1 MSATRPTGVSPGRA
15 TATPSGRY
23 LSADEAAQALG
34 ISLPTL
40 YAYVSRGMLRSSPD
54 ADSKRRLYDADE
66 VRRLARRKA
75 DGKRAGKV
83 AQKVLDWGVPVL
95 ESAITLI
102 ADGRLFYRGHD
113 AIELARTASLEDT
126 AALLW
131 DCSERRIAQAPAAPI
146 AAAQWSAWLK
156 LWSDSTPLD
165 RALVLLPATAAQ
177 MPRVWALGRDAQ
189 LDTACVLLRLVAAA
203 MISAAPS
210 NDPLHRQLAAAWG
223 VRSRPQ
229 VNLLRAALVA
239 CADHELNASTFT
251 VRCITS
257 TGTHLFGAIAG
268 GLAALSG
275 PRHGGETVR
284 VAALFDDASR
294 APDLDRFLAT
304 RLAREEHSDARSV
317 STLETQALRAPLPGF
332 GHPLYPDGDPRA
344 KLLLEMLTDCA
355 PARSPLV
362 EVQRLAAAMRDT
374 AGVQPT
380 VDYALAAI
388 ERVLALPSGAAFTLF
403 AVGRVAGWIAH
414 AIEQTADGRL
424 IRPRARYIGAY
435 EGHS

>member
-1 MSATRPTGVSPGRA
+1 MPAT
-15 TATPSGRY
+15 RY
-23 LSADEAAQALG
+23 LSADEAAEALG
-34 ISLPTL
+34 ISVPTL
-40 YAYVSRGMLRSSPD
+40 YAYVSRGMLSSAPD
-54 ADSKRRLYDADE
+54 AASKRRLYDADE

-75 DGKRAGKV
+75 DGRRAGKV

-113 AIELARTASLEDT
+113 AIELARTATLEEV

-131 DCSERRIAQAPAAPI
+131 ECSERRIAQAGAAPL

-156 LWSDSTPLD
+156 LWSDHTPLD
-165 RALVLLPATAAQ
+165 RALVLLPAAAAQ

-210 NDPLHRQLAAAWG
+210 NEPLHRQLAAAWG
-223 VRSRPQ
+223 VRSRVQ
-229 VNLLRAALVA
+229 INLLRAALVA

-268 GLAALSG
+268 GLAALAG
-275 PRHGGETVR
+275 PRHGGETTR
-284 VAALFDDASR
+284 VAALFDEAAR
-294 APDLDRFLAT
+294 ADDLDRFLAT
-304 RLAREEHSDARSV
+304 RLARDEHASAQQQR
-317 STLETQALRAPLPGF
+317 PLLSGF
-332 GHPLYPDGDPRA
+332 GHPLYPAGDPRA
-344 KLLLEMLTDCA
+344 RLLLQMLADSA
-355 PARSPLV
+355 PARAPLAA
-362 EVQRLAAAMRDT
+362 VQRLAATMHDT
-374 AGVQPT
+374 TGAEPT
-380 VDYALAAI
+380 LDYALAAL
-388 ERVLALPSGAAFTLF
+388 ERVLGLPAGAAFTLF

-414 AIEQTADGRL
+414 AMEQTADGRL

-435 EGHS
+435 EGNG

>member
-1 MSATRPTGVSPGRA
+1 MPVPRF
-15 TATPSGRY
+15 
-23 LSADEAAQALG
+23 LSAAEAAEALG
-34 ISLPTL
+34 ISVPTL
-40 YAYVSRGMLRSSPD
+40 YAYVSRGMLNSSPD
-54 ADSKRRLYDADE
+54 AHSKRRLYDADE
-66 VRRLARRKA
+66 VRRLARRKE

-102 ADGRLFYRGHD
+102 ADGRLLYRGHD
-113 AIELARTASLEDT
+113 AIALARSASLEEV

-131 DCSERRIAQAPAAPI
+131 ECGVRRIADAPAAPL

-165 RALVLLPATAAQ
+165 RALVLLPAAAAQ

-189 LDTACVLLRLVAAA
+189 LDNACALLRLVAAA

-210 NDPLHRQLAAAWG
+210 NEPLHRQLAAAWG

-229 VNLLRAALVA
+229 INLLRAALVA

-257 TGTHLFGAIAG
+257 TGTHLFGAVAG

-284 VAALFDDASR
+284 VAALFDEASR
-294 APDLDRFLAT
+294 AADLDRYLAT
-304 RLAREEHSDARSV
+304 RLARDEHGAPRAARP
-317 STLETQALRAPLPGF
+317 PLSGF
-332 GHPLYPDGDPRA
+332 GHPLYPAGDPRA
-344 KLLLEMLTDCA
+344 RLLLDMLADCA
-355 PARSPLV
+355 PARSPLAD
-362 EVQRLAAAMRDT
+362 VQTLARAVRDT
-374 AGVQPT
+374 TGAEPT

-388 ERVLALPSGAAFTLF
+388 ERVLGLPAGAAFTLF

-414 AIEQTADGRL
+414 AMEQTADGRL
-424 IRPRARYIGAY
+424 IRPRARYIGAHEA
-435 EGHS
+435 EG